1 VADLVGNLAQITAV
15 SLYVSG
21 ASTLLAAAIG
31 VPLGAYIA
39 MREFAGR
46 GLVKAFTYTLYGFP
60 PVLAGLLVYMA
71 LSRQGPLG
79 ALGLLYTPPGMILA
93 QTLLIVPLITGVTI
107 TAVSGVDR
115 EVRDTARALGAEG
128 WPLVRTVL
136 AEARKGVVTA
146 VMVGFGRAISEVGAV
161 LMVGGN
167 LSGETQVLTTAIY
180 ENTRLGEFSTA
191 IAIGLLLLAISFLI
205 FFLLFRFQERAEDD

>member
-1 VADLVGNLAQITAV
+1 MWSPGANCSSRRADVVDLAELGQISA
-15 SLYVSG
+15 LALFVSG
-21 ASTLLAAAIG
+21 SGTLLAAAIG

-39 MREFAGR
+39 LKEFAGR

-79 ALGLLYTPPGMILA
+79 ALGLLYSPPGMILA

-107 TAVSGVDR
+107 TAVSSVDR

-136 AEARKGVVTA
+136 SEARKGV
-146 VMVGFGRAISEVGAV
+146 G
-161 LMVGGN
+161 
-167 LSGETQVLTTAIY
+167 
-180 ENTRLGEFSTA
+180 
-191 IAIGLLLLAISFLI
+191 
-205 FFLLFRFQERAEDD
+205 